1 MSELTDLYQEIIL
14 DHNKRPRNYGKPEGA
29 NRLAEGHNP
38 LCGDHFTVYLNV
50 DNGLIRDVGF
60 QGSGCAISKASSSL
74 MSSMLK
80 GKTVAEAE
88 VLFERFLD
96 MVRGRLVSPEQIEK
110 LGKLAAF
117 SGVCDFPARVKCA
130 TLSWHTMQAALKGQ
144 DEKVTTE

>member
-1 MSELTDLYQEIIL
+1 MSDLTDLYQEIIL

-50 DNGLIRDVGF
+50 EDGLIRDVGF

-74 MSSMLK
+74 MSSILK

-88 VLFERFLD
+88 ALFERFLE
-96 MVRGRLVSPEQIEK
+96 MVKGRLHSPDQIEK
-110 LGKLAAF
+110 LGKLAAL
-117 SGVCDFPARVKCA
+117 SGVCDYPARVKCA
-130 TLSWHTMQAALKGQ
+130 TLAWHAMQAALKGEG
-144 DEKVTTE
+144 EKVTTE